1 MRVDKSAPATNMAY
15 TETRAPSGVLHYS
28 ALEGLEAQE
37 RLSDGCP
44 APKLDVDIPP
54 ANIELPLEFMDGS
67 SNDTLDTPLQ
77 SHLPKVKDQHQTN
90 PIAFT
95 GVWHVNAVELEK
107 NLDPSPSINFYQC
120 SIIGLLNRLD
130 ETW

>member
-1 MRVDKSAPATNMAY
+1 MRVEKSAPATNMAY
-15 TETRAPSGVLHYS
+15 NETRAPSGVSHYS
-28 ALEGLEAQE
+28 ALEGHEAQE

-54 ANIELPLEFMDGS
+54 ANIELPLEFMDNS

-77 SHLPKVKDQHQTN
+77 SHLPKVKDQCQTY
-90 PIAFT
+90 PVAFT
-95 GVWHVNAVELEK
+95 GVWHVNAIELEK
-107 NLDPSPSINFYQC
+107 NLDPSSSSNVYQR
-120 SIIGLLNRLD
+120 SIIGLLNWLD